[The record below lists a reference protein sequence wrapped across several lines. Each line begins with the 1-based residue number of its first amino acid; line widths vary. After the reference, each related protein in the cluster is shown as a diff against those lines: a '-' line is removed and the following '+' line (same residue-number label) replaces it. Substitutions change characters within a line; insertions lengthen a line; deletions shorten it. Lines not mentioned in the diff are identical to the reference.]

1 MEKLI
6 LPLINPQNSGDY
18 ITLFFSVFIIVYFIF
33 EVLRF
38 SLKIRKLNIE
48 LKSIQ
53 FEKYDNQENSQILAS
68 SWHSYKSTF
77 GFGNLNKTSED
88 AKDYFN
94 EQSLIFNNSNF
105 RYYLGFPNIL
115 VGLGILGTF
124 VGLVYGISSFDLK
137 DSTTIKESI
146 NFLLSG
152 MGTAFYT
159 SILGMFTSISF
170 NIFEKKKFHKTYG
183 IIGKLTIDLNRN
195 FRISKIEF
203 ENHQHQKMIEMMYE
217 VFGFRDSDGNFV
229 HPNLVFSTIDRELK
243 EQSRALKS
251 FSTDLAN
258 SLEAISSIIMDEFD
272 LSFQKAFKETLLPI
286 IEKLDRA
293 VEALKNEK
301 SATNENLIINTTD
314 ALKETMQQMVK
325 DFQEAISGTAK
336 NEMENLTKN
345 LSNSSEMLFS
355 LPDLLGKVEET
366 ISQASEKFEDVS
378 NNYLNNSKK
387 QEEEVNKNRELINN
401 ATNEALDKAKIFI
414 ESAYSFI
421 DNFTQ
426 KSESLTD
433 ALQQYHF
440 LFNSLKQTGSDIN
453 QTANKLHGSIELIDQ
468 YSNKS
473 IEANKLVTENFER
486 QLSQIT
492 QMNIEHIQ
500 NYNKIRDSLGEVFKG
515 IEEGLTNYRDHTVS
529 SLNTYLGEFSEKLS
543 KASAALSGS
552 ISDLNE
558 SLDGLN
564 DFFEK
569 IRR

>member
-1 MEKLI
+1 MEKLFSPI
-6 LPLINPQNSGDY
+6 ISPQSTGDY
-18 ITLFFSVFIIVYFIF
+18 ITLFFSSFIIGYFFF
-33 EVLRF
+33 ELLRLT
-38 SLKIRKLNIE
+38 LKIRKLNIE
-48 LKSIQ
+48 LKSILGN
-53 FEKYDNQENSQILAS
+53 EYNIQENSLILAS
-68 SWHSYKSTF
+68 IWNSYKSTF
-77 GFGNLNKTSED
+77 GFGDLNKTNED

-124 VGLVYGISSFDLK
+124 IGLVYGISSFDLS
-137 DSTTIKESI
+137 DSSTIKESI

-170 NIFEKKKFHKTYG
+170 NVFEKRKFHKTYG
-183 IIGKLTIDLNRN
+183 IIGKLTTDLNRN

-203 ENHQHQKMIEMMYE
+203 ENYQHQKMIGLVYE
-217 VFGFRDSDGNFV
+217 VLGFRDTDGNFV
-229 HPNLVFSTIDRELK
+229 QPSLVFSTIDRELK
-243 EQSRALKS
+243 EQSRALKG

-258 SLEAISSIIMDEFD
+258 SLEAISSIIIDEFD
-272 LSFQKAFKETLLPI
+272 ISFQKAFKETLLPV
-286 IEKLDRA
+286 IEKLDGA

-314 ALKETMQQMVK
+314 ALKETMKNMMK
-325 DFQEAISGTAK
+325 DFQETISGTAK
-336 NEMENLTKN
+336 NEMENLIRN

-355 LPDLLGKVEET
+355 LPELLGKVELT
-366 ISQASEKFEDVS
+366 ISKASEKFEDVS
-378 NNYLNNSKK
+378 NNYLNNSQR

-401 ATNEALDKAKIFI
+401 ATNEALDKSKILI
-414 ESAYSFI
+414 ESAQSFI
-421 DNFTQ
+421 ENFTQ
-426 KSESLTD
+426 KSESLTN

-440 LFNSLKQTGSDIN
+440 LINSLKQTGSDIN
-453 QTANKLHGSIELIDQ
+453 ETTNKLHSSVELIDR
-468 YSNKS
+468 YSTKS
-473 IEANKLVTENFER
+473 IEANKLLSENFER

-492 QMNIEHIQ
+492 QMNIDHIQ
-500 NYNKIRDSLGEVFKG
+500 NYDKIKDSLGEVFKG
-515 IEEGLTNYRDHTVS
+515 IEQGLTNYRDHTVS

-564 DFFEK
+564 DFFENL
-569 IRR
+569 RR